1 VKILIIFSR
10 SLGSD
15 GINYSYLFPLG
26 LGYISSVLKQAG
38 HKVDILNLN
47 HRRGTVENLIREALE
62 IGKRY
67 DFVCTGG
74 LSAHY
79 SQIKIISKAVRSSG
93 TIVGLI
99 VGGGLISSEPEL
111 MFNVLN
117 PDFIV
122 IGEGEKAITEL
133 LSCLDKGGDLS
144 NVLGI
149 GYRDSKGKFVCNKPQ
164 PAIMDLDSLPLPDF
178 EGFEFETYLNNQK
191 PTDMFSYDLHDF
203 PRVYPIICS
212 RSCPYLCTFCFH
224 PLGNKYR
231 QRSIDNIMQELEYAI
246 KRYRINNI
254 AIYDELFSHDRERV
268 YEFCRRIKELFK
280 QVSWEC
286 KWGCQMRVDGLDEEL
301 LRTLKDAG
309 CYMVSY
315 GFESYSPTVLK
326 SMKKSITPKQID
338 QAVHSTL
345 KYNLSIQANFIFGD
359 RAETMETAQE
369 TLNYW
374 KNNIPAGII
383 LAFINPYPGT
393 ALYKNCVERGVI
405 KDKIDFIE
413 NHIFDVINMTDEM
426 TDSEFEKLKLDI
438 FEAELKYRI
447 CAIPVSLKKRKDTGT
462 YNILVK
468 CPHCNNNIEY
478 KNYIIKYK
486 SFLNLMMY
494 CRQCR
499 RRFFLVSRLY
509 HYLTKSYL
517 LLSPFMSRRMKIA
530 ASNAKGRAVKI
541 RYSVRRGIK
550 RIFNRF
556 FYNV

>member
-1 VKILIIFSR
+1 MKILIIFSR

-26 LGYISSVLKQAG
+26 LAYISSVLKQAG

-47 HRRGTVENLIREALE
+47 HRQGNIENLIHETLDVGA
-62 IGKRY
+62 KY

-74 LSAHY
+74 LSPHY
-79 SQIKIISKAVRSSG
+79 RQVKIIVDAVHSHKSDTG
-93 TIVGLI
+93 IIL
-99 VGGGLISSEPEL
+99 GGGLISSEPEL
-111 MFNVLN
+111 MFNALN
-117 PDFIV
+117 PDYIV

-133 LSCLDKGGDLS
+133 LSCLEKKGDLGG
-144 NVLGI
+144 VLGV
-149 GYRDSKGKFVCNKPQ
+149 GFRDKSGKVICNKPQ
-164 PAIMDLDSLPLPDF
+164 TAIMDLDSLPLPDF

-224 PLGNKYR
+224 PIGNKYR

-268 YEFCRRIKELFK
+268 YEFCRKIKELFK
-280 QVSWEC
+280 QIPWEC

-315 GFESYSPTVLK
+315 GFESYSPIVLK
-326 SMKKSITPKQID
+326 SMNKHITPVQIN

-345 KYNLSIQANFIFGD
+345 KHNLSIQANFIFGD

-374 KNNIPAGII
+374 KNNIPAGIM
-383 LAFINPYPGT
+383 LAFINPFPGT
-393 ALYKNCVERGVI
+393 VLYKHACERGII
-405 KDKIDFIE
+405 KDKLDFIE
-413 NHIFDVINMTDEM
+413 NHILEAINMTDGM

-438 FEAELKYRI
+438 FEAELKYRM
-447 CAIPVSLKKRKDTGT
+447 CTIPVSVKKRKDTGT
-462 YNILVK
+462 YNFRVK
-468 CPHCNNNIEY
+468 CPHCNENVEY
-478 KNYIIKYK
+478 RNYIIRYK
-486 SFLNLMMY
+486 SLFNLMMY

-499 RRFFLVSRLY
+499 RRFFLISRLY
-509 HYLTKSYL
+509 QYVVKSYL

-530 ASNAKGRAVKI
+530 ASNAKGGVKKI
-541 RYSVRRGIK
+541 RDRIK
-550 RIFNRF
+550 RIFN
-556 FYNV
+556 